1 MGVPLNVTE
10 WMKGYVGFGRTD
22 SDAGFIHGLEH
33 DTRFA
38 HEVVIRIDDIDRFVE
53 EPTHAAVMDGHI
65 ECARLGGRRPV
76 VGGTFNMLVDAQHP
90 GLKLMF
96 YRLPFEGADGARYT
110 MLGHKTIRDDR
121 SLDLWSDITTLSM
134 RIFEGDVAGPEVSTA
149 ALGPANMPDTSLAA
163 GVLHIEA
170 LDGFRSAR
178 SFQSPGSS
186 SLQAAAAA
194 LKFGRFYL
202 DRLWDIFGKTHNVST

>member
-33 DTRFA
+33 DTPFA
-38 HEVVIRIDDIDRFVE
+38 HEVVIRIDDIDRFIA
-53 EPTHAAVMDGHI
+53 EPAHAATMDGAI
-65 ECARLGGRRPV
+65 FCERLGGRRPV
-76 VGGTFNMLVDAQHP
+76 AGGAFNMLVDASNP

-96 YRLPFEGADGARYT
+96 YRLPFEGADGTRYT

-134 RIFEGDVAGPEVSTA
+134 RLFEGDVPGPEVTTA
-149 ALGPANMPDTSLAA
+149 ALGPANMPPTPVAA

-178 SFQSPGSS
+178 SFQSPGSTP
-186 SLQAAAAA
+186 LQASDAV

-202 DRLWDIFGKTHNVST
+202 DRLWETFGKAHVVST